1 VLTTPETEADV
12 KALLVDDR
20 EENLFALQVTLA
32 QPGVQLLTARSG
44 RDALELLLQHEFA
57 VAILD
62 VHMPDMDGLE
72 LAELMRGAERTRE
85 VPIIFVT
92 AAIQDA
98 ERTFRGYEAGAVDFL
113 YKPLDPA
120 ILRHKVNTFVA
131 LDRQRRALACE
142 LERRRASEEFL
153 ARVLESSADRIEV
166 LHRDGYI
173 LFRKGASDARLA
185 PEAGARWVDQWH
197 EDSRATAHEAIET
210 ARAGRVG
217 QFAALRRASERHGGT
232 TYWDVSVSAIRDASG
247 RPEKLLAISRDVTAR
262 KHGEDERAR
271 LLEEVQG
278 LLRSNEMFVAILGHD
293 LRSPLSAV
301 ATGARLLTR
310 TRDLEIVRRTAE
322 RIVSSSLRMGEMIEQ
337 LLDFTRMREGQAIP
351 LAHRPLDFAEL
362 VGTIV
367 EEARHA
373 NPDARIAIVAEGD
386 AHGTWDGSRL
396 AQVISNLVANALQH
410 GDPAHGVRLHVDGTT
425 AGAVR
430 LHVSNRGTI
439 PPAVLPVLFE
449 PFRRPDQPASQRAG
463 LGLGLFIAQRI
474 AIAHGGR
481 IDVASDEARTTFTV
495 SLPREPHDGTAEGG
509 LDVNTSSALSR
520 PGTP

>member
-1 VLTTPETEADV
+1 VLTTAETEVAV

-32 QPGVQLLTARSG
+32 QPGVELLAARSG
-44 RDALELLLQHEFA
+44 RAALELLLQHEFA

-62 VHMPDMDGLE
+62 VHMPEMDGFE

-92 AAIQDA
+92 AALQDS

-131 LDRQRRALACE
+131 LERQRRALTRE

-153 ARVLESSADRIEV
+153 ARVLESSADRIDV
-166 LHRDGYI
+166 MDRDGR
-173 LFRKGASDARLA
+173 LLLRKGATDAQLTL
-185 PEAGARWVDQWH
+185 EVGGRWVDQWH
-197 EDSRATAHEAIET
+197 ADSREAAEQAIET

-217 QFAALRRASERHGGT
+217 QFPTLRSAPETRGQP

-262 KHGEDERAR
+262 KYGEDERAR
-271 LLEEVQG
+271 LLEELQG

-301 ATGARLLTR
+301 ATGARLLTK
-310 TRDLEIVRRTAE
+310 TGDLGMVRRTAE
-322 RIVSSSLRMGEMIEQ
+322 RIVSSSVRMGEMIEQ

-351 LAHRPLDFAEL
+351 LAYKPVDLAEL
-362 VGTIV
+362 AGTIV

-373 NPDARIAIVAEGD
+373 CPDGRIEVVAEGN
-386 AHGTWDGSRL
+386 AHGAWDGSRL
-396 AQVISNLVANALQH
+396 AQVIANLVNNAVQH
-410 GDPAHGVRLHVDGTT
+410 GDRDAGVRLHIDGT
-425 AGAVR
+425 ASPSVR
-430 LHVSNRGTI
+430 LQVHNHGTI
-439 PPAVLPVLFE
+439 PPEVLPVLFE
-449 PFRRPDQPASQRAG
+449 PFRRPDQPTSPRAG

-474 AIAHGGR
+474 AVAHGGR
-481 IDVASDEARTTFTV
+481 IDVHSDEAGTTFTV
-495 SLPREPHDGTAEGG
+495 WLPREPQGVAADRAST
-509 LDVNTSSALSR
+509 
-520 PGTP
+520 